1 MLICTVRDCRLPL
14 ARGERSWTCAAGHTF
29 DVARSGYVNL
39 LQPQDRKSKNPGDTL
54 EAVQGRRRLH
64 DSGATQP
71 LLAGIRDLLQPSA
84 SEAILDAGCGEGFYL
99 GSLAGTN
106 GHGVDISIPAID
118 AAAKRYPGPQ
128 WVVANADRLLPYR
141 DASFDSA
148 MSITARM
155 HVAEFE
161 RVLRPGGKLLVAVA
175 APDDLIELR
184 GAGREDRLGR
194 TLQEFATFDLVAQ
207 HRATCHADL
216 DEAVLQGVLH
226 AIYRPLTKPP
236 TAGMRVTLSL
246 DLLLFRRRV

>member
-1 MLICTVRDCRLPL
+1 
-14 ARGERSWTCAAGHTF
+14 
-29 DVARSGYVNL
+29 
-39 LQPQDRKSKNPGDTL
+39 
-54 EAVQGRRRLH
+54 
-64 DSGATQP
+64 
-71 LLAGIRDLLQPSA
+71 
-84 SEAILDAGCGEGFYL
+84 
-99 GSLAGTN
+99 
-106 GHGVDISIPAID
+106 
-118 AAAKRYPGPQ
+118 
-128 WVVANADRLLPYR
+128 

-194 TLQEFATFDLVAQ
+194 TLQEFAARFDLAAQ

-246 DLLLFRRRV
+246 DLLLFHRRV